1 MKRRALKRN
10 FHSFYFDSN
19 YEGEVSL
26 EKDSAIALE
35 SIDHYCWR
43 LEVKECPEYPRIC
56 VQILDTI
63 SRTLAR
69 ECLLLTVDQPPLW
82 RVGNSYFS
90 TGNDVD
96 HE

>member
-1 MKRRALKRN
+1 
-10 FHSFYFDSN
+10 
-19 YEGEVSL
+19 
-26 EKDSAIALE
+26 
-35 SIDHYCWR
+35 
-43 LEVKECPEYPRIC
+43 

-82 RVGNSYFS
+82 IVGNCYFS

-96 HE
+96 HEQHEVKIGKKPGIIIQNANVQSQVVKSKDKTPTS